1 MMQKNKIDQINHM
14 TFAELRN
21 ELANSTD
28 PVRKEIIRNLMY
40 IRYKQHMDKKERIHQ
55 LKRENKKKQLKK
67 IKQKIEEKYKA
78 KPVTNKEDYGDILNA
93 NDFVLDIKEENPV
106 EKFIG
111 MPKYN
116 DTELPEY
123 DRDRSNNSLMQR
135 MSNDIDIKKIK
146 EDIIYKPKK
155 ESNYSKDF
163 SSPSSNNLDDQYA
176 SFNDAFKPL
185 SKR

>member
-1 MMQKNKIDQINHM
+1 MMQKNKIDKINHM

-21 ELANSTD
+21 ELANCTD

-40 IRYKQHMDKKERIHQ
+40 IRYKQYMDKKEKIHQ

-67 IKQKIEEKYKA
+67 IKHKIEEKYKA
-78 KPVTNKEDYGDILNA
+78 VKNEDEKEEDYGDILNA
-93 NDFVLDIKEENPV
+93 NDFIANRKEEPISN
-106 EKFIG
+106 FIS

-116 DTELPEY
+116 NTELPEY
-123 DRDRSNNSLMQR
+123 DRDKSNNSLMQR
-135 MSNDIDIKKIK
+135 MSNDIDIKKMK

-163 SSPSSNNLDDQYA
+163 SSSSSNNLDDQYA
-176 SFNDAFKPL
+176 SFN
-185 SKR
+185 